1 MAFCILRE
9 GFFQMALF
17 CFACHRTFD
26 QQITECPFDSFA
38 LIEANFDYPPSMTV
52 GSRSLTFESCLF
64 PGEHI
69 RSYAVR
75 DQGNAETLLFET
87 YASQIIEP
95 EYFKNHLSNLKSLTH
110 DNLAPVLDFGTLG
123 EGLYYVLSDYPYG
136 ENLDEKLVK
145 NGQLSPQLTVH
156 LFNQLLNVLGALK
169 EKGMVHGNIMPTAIT
184 LVEDSRMADK
194 LKLVRMSLPE
204 SCFTREAGT
213 RAEYISPLYLAPERV
228 RGQNSCEATE
238 IYSMGALMYKCLS
251 GMPPYTDI
259 SVEALELQHT
269 AEHILPIRGVAP
281 ELDIP
286 ALLDILALR
295 ALSKDL
301 RGRYQSYGDMQ
312 KELLHA
318 AKESRIYLPTG
329 ASSSYAPSVLGEQAT
344 TPPELHEEEEDF
356 SKKAAEEEAAKIKE
370 EEAKLDAEI
379 EEKAKGLQSSFMLL
393 AVLAV
398 IAIVGGV
405 SIFFYQGSNEDK
417 GALYVKLSWEE
428 QMSAGDDA
436 VKAKSYDKAI
446 ASYEEALATAGD
458 IDDDKERA
466 VKALTGL
473 LKAYEGKGDKAQVD
487 KTRARLVEIEK
498 QHLKEI
504 ESE

>member
-1 MAFCILRE
+1 
-9 GFFQMALF
+9 MALF
-17 CFACHRTFD
+17 CCACQRTFD
-26 QQITECPFDSFA
+26 QQITDCPYDSFA
-38 LIEANFDYPPSMTV
+38 LIEANFDFPPSMTV
-52 GSRSLTFESCLF
+52 GSHNLTFEGCLF

-69 RSYAVR
+69 RAYAVR

-87 YASQIIEP
+87 FASQIIDAEQ
-95 EYFKNHLSNLKSLTH
+95 FKRHLSNLKSLTH
-110 DNLAPVLDFGTLG
+110 DNLAPVIDFGTLG

-136 ENLDEKLVK
+136 ENLAERLAKK
-145 NGQLSPQLTVH
+145 GELSPELVVH
-156 LFNQLLNVLGALK
+156 MFNQLLNVLGALK
-169 EKGMVHGNIMPTAIT
+169 DKGMVHGNIMPAAIT
-184 LVEDSRMADK
+184 FVEDSRMANK
-194 LKLVRMSLPE
+194 LQLVRMSLPE
-204 SCFTREAGT
+204 SCFTAEAGA

-228 RGQNSCEATE
+228 RGENACEATE
-238 IYSMGALMYKCLS
+238 IYSMGALMYECLS
-251 GMPPYTDI
+251 GMPAYTDV
-259 SVEALELQHT
+259 SVEALEQKHT
-269 AEHILPIRGVAP
+269 AEHILPLRGVAP

-286 ALLDILALR
+286 ALLDNLSLR
-295 ALSKDL
+295 ALSKDS
-301 RGRYQSYGDMQ
+301 RGRYQSYADMQ

-329 ASSSYAPSVLGEQAT
+329 ATSAYAPSVLGGDQAT
-344 TPPELHEEEEDF
+344 TPPELHQEEVDF

-370 EEAKLDAEI
+370 EEEKLDAEI

-398 IAIVGGV
+398 VAIVGGL

-436 VKAKSYDKAI
+436 VKAQSYDKAI

-473 LKAYEGKGDKAQVD
+473 LKAYEGKGDKAQVE
-487 KTRARLVEIEK
+487 KTRARLVDIEK